1 MDNFDLKKY
10 LVENKRTSNSRTLK
24 EMITADFDWPEDL
37 WFDLIGDEEQDENAG
52 YELLGQYPN
61 AIKLGSVPTNQ
72 EMGTENYEFYDIG
85 EGLVLAIDDY
95 TGYGNIYKKSEILKK
110 LPELAVKPIN
120 EASFDL
126 KKYLIE
132 NKLTANSRLKLN
144 ESIDAFSDV
153 MQRVGIRSVEDALEV
168 IERYENDFNDGPV
181 SREQAEELIADL
193 RDTDEDEYHTTITNL
208 VAKAFELKFK

>member
-110 LPELAVKPIN
+110 LPELAVKPVN
-120 EASFDL
+120 EASYFDSYDSEAS
-126 KKYLIE
+126 KKVGQA
-132 NKLTANSRLKLN
+132 LT
-144 ESIDAFSDV
+144 SIVNIFKKSAKEEDREVEEMIAVAEKETGTKVTPFEKRSLMRHKDW
-153 MQRVGIRSVEDALEV
+153 IRTYA
-168 IERYENDFNDGPV
+168 IRMER
-181 SREQAEELIADL
+181 
-193 RDTDEDEYHTTITNL
+193 
-208 VAKAFELKFK
+208 

>member
-1 MDNFDLKKY
+1 MN
-10 LVENKRTSNSRTLK
+10 N
-24 EMITADFDWPEDL
+24 
-37 WFDLIGDEEQDENAG
+37 
-52 YELLGQYPN
+52 
-61 AIKLGSVPTNQ
+61 
-72 EMGTENYEFYDIG
+72 
-85 EGLVLAIDDY
+85 
-95 TGYGNIYKKSEILKK
+95 
-110 LPELAVKPIN
+110 
-120 EASFDL
+120 FDL

-153 MQRVGIRSVEDALEV
+153 MQRVDIRSVEDALEV